1 MKKYSVNIMDKKYS
15 VEFATTNNKNRVKWY
30 YRKILILVIVGVKL
44 MSKIINLI
52 FSPRYENN

>member
-1 MKKYSVNIMDKKYS
+1 MIDKIYS
-15 VEFATTNNKNRVKWY
+15 VEFATTNNKNGVKWY